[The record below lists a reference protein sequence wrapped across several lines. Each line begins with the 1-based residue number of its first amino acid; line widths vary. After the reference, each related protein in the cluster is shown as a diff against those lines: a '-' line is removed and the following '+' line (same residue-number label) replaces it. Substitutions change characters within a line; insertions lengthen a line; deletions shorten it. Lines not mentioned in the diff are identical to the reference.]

1 MSRRD
6 NGNYRMIRPG
16 HRAWSDVDM
25 PVRFQ
30 RLRSGRRLLT
40 IAILVVT
47 VGAVALA
54 ATAQPERSALI
65 AGTVGLLIAGANLL
79 VDVIA
84 AMREPASPTEPA
96 ELADELARAVG
107 EQWRAE
113 AARRGLRE
121 ADILPLS
128 WSLSQRALPDVRI
141 VASYADG
148 RLADSFPAATAQLA
162 ESFRQL
168 PLGRLVVLGEPGA
181 GKSVLVLMLTV
192 GLIASRAAGSAVPVL
207 LSVSSWDPIQ
217 EDLDDWLVASLA
229 ATYYTGER
237 AVPLELL
244 HSGLLLPVLDGVDE
258 IPETSR
264 RAVVQGIHK
273 VIRDDRPI
281 VVTCRSNEYRE
292 LILGGSP
299 ALSSAPAIEVEP
311 IGPADLAN
319 FLGRQHWPAGVDW
332 QPVLADLR
340 ARPEGPVALALSTPL
355 SVSLAVLVYQRLAV
369 RPVELLDPAR
379 FSSRFT
385 IDDHL
390 AALAVPAAYATGLNA
405 SPRDVRQAA
414 RAQSHLAFLAKSLH
428 SEQERDLAWW
438 RIANRSMPSWAVP
451 TLGMGGGLLLALVVA
466 AGIAWLD
473 PDVPFVVTLCVA
485 GGVGLLFA
493 ILTVTVWFIAADLSP
508 QRLSWRL
515 AGSGGRW
522 RQGFLT
528 GVLAVAIPGVPVVI
542 VVALTIGFAGSWS
555 LRYLLSFTQL
565 LGGIA
570 GGAAVVGAVVAIQRW
585 LSGGQDRAVSADPL
599 VTIRDD
605 RRYAMVC
612 VLATGLVVGVLGAP
626 AVIGGMWLAAVV
638 FGAVTDT
645 AGWPG
650 VPGAGRLLEARFDDV
665 AQRWFESDPVRIGA
679 LAVLPAVV
687 VMAVT
692 LLTHAWPRYLMTS
705 LFLAVR
711 RQLPVRLTQFL
722 ADAQDRG
729 LLRRS
734 GVMYQFRHARLQEQL
749 AARGTPAGVAPKPG
763 SSGRRRL
770 VPAGAAA
777 AVLVLLAAFAVG
789 VQRDDATVTLAG
801 TYGDGPYRPAFSNNG
816 AYVAL
821 CSPYDAEVRFFG
833 TANGDLVGT
842 VPAGADGRGCDDVRF
857 AGDDDAVLV
866 IEGRA
871 DKEPYVAQLWSFPG
885 LVSLHTFLPG
895 DSGDYDEDDIGF
907 ALGTHMVTVDSTPVQ
922 PRSYGRILQVWDYRA
937 PDKPRLDLKLG
948 NATDFAWATG
958 NTGLANYAP
967 GGDDHA
973 KLWQVA
979 TAAQIPASKGRAL
992 TFIGFSPDGRWAATA
1007 DTAGLSLWDLAG
1019 GNEIRTGLVVSSD
1032 NAYFDQASTHLLVE
1046 NAEATTVS
1054 VVDLPSGKVS
1064 ASVTPSGPVDDLVVA
1079 DSGDLFATMT
1089 DSRRVQV
1096 WQADGHLL
1104 RDLGRLPAKSEIV
1117 GFGNRGGFLSALF
1130 PVNPESDSEL
1140 SQMRV
1145 WPLTPPGPEF
1155 TVPDFFSSSDM
1166 SDLRASVAAL
1176 ADLMPVPS
1184 TSEET
1189 VVYWS
1194 VRQGR
1199 RVIESR
1205 SDLSVVPDKRP
1216 DRLLAFT
1223 DDDGYVLYDTAGA
1236 TRALRHIEDVGAPA
1250 LQLGPYL
1257 ATVHTDDV
1265 VRLWD
1270 PGSGLCVARLAGHTS
1285 TVHYP
1290 VLDKQG
1296 AMIATGSDDNTVRLW
1311 NVAEALRRGCD

>member
-1 MSRRD
+1 
-6 NGNYRMIRPG
+6 MIRPDR
-16 HRAWSDVDM
+16 RAWSDVDM
-25 PVRFQ
+25 PVRFR

-79 VDVIA
+79 VDVVA

-128 WSLSQRALPDVRI
+128 WSLSQRSRPDARI
-141 VASYADG
+141 LGSRADG
-148 RLADSFPAATAQLA
+148 RLSDNFPAATAQLA
-162 ESFRQL
+162 ESFRRL

-192 GLIASRAAGSAVPVL
+192 GLIESRAAGSAVPVL
-207 LSVSSWDPIQ
+207 VSVSSWDPIQ

-229 ATYYTGER
+229 ATYYNGER
-237 AVPLELL
+237 TVPLELL
-244 HSGLLLPVLDGVDE
+244 RSGLLLPVLDGVDE

-281 VVTCRSNEYRE
+281 VLTCRSTEYRE

-299 ALSSAPAIEVEP
+299 ALSSAPAIEVDP
-311 IGPADLAN
+311 IAPADLAH
-319 FLGRQHWPAGVDW
+319 FLGRQQWPAGVDW
-332 QPVLADLR
+332 QPVLADLE
-340 ARPEGPVALALSTPL
+340 ARPDGPVALALSTPL

-369 RPVELLDPAR
+369 RPVELLEPAR
-379 FSSRFT
+379 FASRFS

-390 AALAVPAAYATGLNA
+390 AALAAPAAYAVGPDA

-414 RAQSHLAFLAKSLH
+414 RARTHLAYLAKSLH

-451 TLGMGGGLLLALVVA
+451 TLGMGGGLLLALAVA
-466 AGIAWLD
+466 AGIGRLD

-493 ILTVTVWFIAADLSP
+493 ILTITVWFIAGDLSP

-528 GVLAVAIPGVPVVI
+528 GMLAVAIPGVPVVI
-542 VVALTIGFAGSWS
+542 VVALTIGLTGSWS
-555 LRYLLSFTQL
+555 LRYLLSFCQL

-570 GGAAVVGAVVAIQRW
+570 GGAAVLGAAVAIQRW

-612 VLATGLVVGVLGAP
+612 VLAAGLVVGVLGAP
-626 AVIGGMWLAAVV
+626 AVIGGMWLAAVL
-638 FGAVTDT
+638 FGALTDT

-650 VPGAGRLLEARFDDV
+650 VPGGGRLLEARFDDV
-665 AQRWFESDPVRIGA
+665 AQRYFESGPVRIGA
-679 LAVLPAVV
+679 LAVLPAVL

-692 LLTHAWPRYLMTS
+692 LLTHAWPRYVVTS

-749 AARGTPAGVAPKPG
+749 AARGTPAGVSPKPG
-763 SSGRRRL
+763 TTARRRL
-770 VPAGAAA
+770 VPAVAVAAT
-777 AVLVLLAAFAVG
+777 VLLLAAFAFG
-789 VQRDDATVTLAG
+789 VQRDGATVTLAG
-801 TYGDGPYRPAFSNNG
+801 AYGDGPYRPVFSNNG

-821 CSPYDAEVRFFG
+821 CSPGDTAVRFFR

-842 VPAGADGRGCDDVRF
+842 VPAGADRRGCDAVRF

-866 IEGRA
+866 VEDSAG
-871 DKEPYVAQLWSFPG
+871 DEPYVAQLWSFPG
-885 LVSLHTFLPG
+885 LVSLHTFLPA
-895 DSGDYDEDDIGF
+895 DSGNYDEDNIGF
-907 ALGTHMVTVDSTPVQ
+907 ALGTHMVTVQSTPVQ
-922 PRSYGRILQVWDYRA
+922 PRPYRTIVQVWDYRA
-937 PDKPRLDLKLG
+937 PDKPRLDLKLTS
-948 NATDFAWATG
+948 NTDLAWAAG
-958 NTGLANYAP
+958 NTALANYGPAD
-967 GGDDHA
+967 DDHA
-973 KLWQVA
+973 TLWQVA

-992 TFIGFSPDGRWAATA
+992 TFIEFSPDGRWAATT

-1019 GNEIRTGLVVSSD
+1019 GREIRTGLAVSSD
-1032 NAYFDQASTHLLVE
+1032 NAYFDQASTRLLVE
-1046 NAEATTVS
+1046 SSEKTTVS
-1054 VVDLPSGKVS
+1054 IVDLTSGKVS
-1064 ASVTPSGPVDDLVVA
+1064 ASVTPSGPVYDLVVA
-1079 DSGDLFATMT
+1079 DSGDFFATMT
-1089 DSRRVQV
+1089 ESRQLQV

-1104 RDLGRLPAKSEIV
+1104 RDLGRLPAESEMV
-1117 GFGNRGGFLSALF
+1117 GFGQGGGFLSALF
-1130 PVNPESDSEL
+1130 PTNPESDSEL
-1140 SQMRV
+1140 ARLRV
-1145 WPLTPPGPEF
+1145 WPLIPPGPEF
-1155 TVPDFFSSSDM
+1155 TVPDTFSSSDM
-1166 SDLRASVAAL
+1166 SDLRASVAEL
-1176 ADLMPVPS
+1176 ADLAPVPS
-1184 TSEET
+1184 TSDGP
-1189 VVYWS
+1189 VAYWS

-1199 RVIESR
+1199 RVVIEAR
-1205 SDLSVVPDKRP
+1205 PDLSVIPDNRA

-1223 DDDGYVLYDTAGA
+1223 DKDGYVLYDTAGA
-1236 TRALRHIEDVGAPA
+1236 TRALRHIDNVGAPA

-1290 VLDKQG
+1290 VLDEQG
-1296 AMIATGSDDNTVRLW
+1296 TMIATGSADNTVRLW
-1311 NVAEALRRGCD
+1311 NVADALRRGCGH